1 VGNQCAWDLKE
12 YHFFG
17 QLASREKPVGG
28 HGSELRVKQGRL
40 RGEPDPF
47 KDGGEEGCKA
57 PHMFRWP
64 LTSAES
70 DIMINNEGVKTIM
83 GLCIW
88 VGYFKRFLHWIP
100 SIAAQQMDLQVHWV

>member
-12 YHFFG
+12 YSLANEPPAKS
-17 QLASREKPVGG
+17 QLV
-28 HGSELRVKQGRL
+28 ELRVKQGQL
-40 RGEPDPF
+40 GGEPDPF
-47 KDGGEEGCKA
+47 EDGGEEGCKA
-57 PHMFRWP
+57 PHMFGWP

>member
-1 VGNQCAWDLKE
+1 
-12 YHFFG
+12 
-17 QLASREKPVGG
+17 
-28 HGSELRVKQGRL
+28 
-40 RGEPDPF
+40 
-47 KDGGEEGCKA
+47 
-57 PHMFRWP
+57 MFRSP

-70 DIMINNEGVKTIM
+70 DIMIKNEGVKTIM